1 MQCFGCFCMQNWCG
15 SGSQESTLSRISA
28 FGLPIEYF
36 YDFLRA
42 NMLTCRFCQRLP
54 YIYKYS
60 ITVGQITY
68 SLLWEK
74 IVCNVLITRRRNTNQ
89 NKNTTMFG
97 ICISAYPPPQ
107 ALIFATINIKTIILI
122 SQRPETN
129 FSHFFG
135 GSQAPKH
142 SFGYL
147 LSLALPIFI
156 LVYIQNTY

>member
-1 MQCFGCFCMQNWCG
+1 
-15 SGSQESTLSRISA
+15 
-28 FGLPIEYF
+28 
-36 YDFLRA
+36 
-42 NMLTCRFCQRLP
+42 
-54 YIYKYS
+54 
-60 ITVGQITY
+60 
-68 SLLWEK
+68 
-74 IVCNVLITRRRNTNQ
+74 
-89 NKNTTMFG
+89 MFG

-107 ALIFATINIKTIILI
+107 ALIFATINLKTIILI
-122 SQRPETN
+122 SQRSETN